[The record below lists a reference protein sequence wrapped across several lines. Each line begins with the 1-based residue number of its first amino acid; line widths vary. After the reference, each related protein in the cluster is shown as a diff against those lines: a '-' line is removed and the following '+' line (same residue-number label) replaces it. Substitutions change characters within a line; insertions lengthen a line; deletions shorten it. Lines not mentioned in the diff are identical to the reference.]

1 VLEPNRS
8 YWRKGYPRSEGL
20 TFSFGVSPEDMLTG
34 FRAGRYALAS
44 DLFPADFEALRHE
57 PRFMAGYRESPRL
70 LTYFA
75 VFNSR
80 QGPLADRALRQRLV
94 GAVDV
99 PRAVRQH
106 LGRLAIPAAGLIPPG
121 LLGYESAPP
130 HAAAPRA
137 GGERVTPIELTA
149 VVHPVFMG
157 NYAGLARELANAF
170 SERGVRLRVVNKTMA
185 EYEDAITR
193 GTVDLAV
200 GRWGADYPD
209 ADTFVYI
216 LHSAGGFLGRLCG
229 SPEIDR
235 LAERGRAETTPV
247 QRHAL
252 YRQVEETMAREALL
266 LPLFHEQ
273 AYRFA
278 QPDVGG
284 LNVSFGIPLVA
295 YEELHLRG

>member
-1 VLEPNRS
+1 
-8 YWRKGYPRSEGL
+8 
-20 TFSFGVSPEDMLTG
+20 
-34 FRAGRYALAS
+34 
-44 DLFPADFEALRHE
+44 
-57 PRFMAGYRESPRL
+57 
-70 LTYFA
+70 
-75 VFNSR
+75 
-80 QGPLADRALRQRLV
+80 
-94 GAVDV
+94 
-99 PRAVRQH
+99 
-106 LGRLAIPAAGLIPPG
+106 
-121 LLGYESAPP
+121 
-130 HAAAPRA
+130 
-137 GGERVTPIELTA
+137 
-149 VVHPVFMG
+149 MG
-157 NYAGLARELANAF
+157 NYAHLARELATAF
-170 SERGVRLRVVNKTMA
+170 AERGVRLRVVNKTMA

-216 LHSAGGFLGRLCG
+216 LHSTGGFLGRMCG
-229 SPEIDR
+229 SAEIDR
-235 LAERGRAETTPV
+235 LAERGREEAAPV

-252 YRQVEETMAREALL
+252 YRQVEETLAREALL